1 MPISLADYSQHDQQ
15 IWDEELQDFVPD
27 RVFDAHIHLFLPEH
41 QAEAARTANSWGHA
55 DFATLQQW
63 AARLYPGRET
73 HFLVLGTPA
82 LGIDV
87 AAHNDWCIEQVQTD
101 PQSRMNRLVTPSC
114 RVQDIERDVRER
126 GFIGLKPYRLF
137 SVTGDIAQC
146 RMHEFLPHEQLEL
159 ANELGLWVT
168 MHLSRFHG
176 CADEFNLSDLREF
189 TGSRYPNIK
198 WILAHCARSFTYW
211 PIRKAID
218 QLREMPNVWYDVSA
232 VTDVRPLITLFSRE
246 DRRRLLYG
254 SDGVDA
260 TYFHGQYAALG
271 RAWQGVDAGRFDL
284 RFPHCD
290 GRPILAIYEQLLSM
304 KHAAEIA
311 QWSAEDVENLFWR
324 NAAAAFGV
332 RFGNRSS
339 ATPGI
344 PSQTEEPVTN
354 REGVPNW
361 EGEAPAEPRAS
372 FEPNPRFGSAGAS
385 PSRQSHS
392 QTQAMYA
399 RAKHCIPGGTQLL
412 SKRPEMFAPG
422 LWPAY
427 AREARG
433 CEVIDLDGRRF
444 IDMTTSGI
452 GSCLL
457 GYADSDVTEAVQ
469 RRIALGS
476 MSSLNV
482 AEEVELAELLIELHP
497 WAEQARFARSGG
509 ESMAVAVRIARA
521 STGRDTVAFCG
532 YHGWSDW
539 YLAANLN
546 PAGEGDGLQGHLL
559 PGLAPT
565 GVPRGLAGT
574 ALPFT
579 YNRLHELE
587 QLVAQHGSE
596 LAAVV
601 MEPTRSTDPEPG
613 FLEGVRELCDRCGA
627 VLVFDEI
634 SSGWRMHLG
643 GVHLKYG
650 VMPDIAVFAKA
661 LGNGHPMAAI
671 IGRRRVM
678 DAAQSSF
685 ISSTYW
691 TEAVGPTAALA
702 TIRKLRQVDIAAYT
716 SRIGDLM
723 RAGWQSLGERFAV
736 PVKVSGHAALLH
748 LSFEHDQAAALGTL
762 LTTRMLDRG
771 FLTGSG
777 FYPSWAHKEQHI
789 AEYLAAAEPVFAELA
804 EAIQLGDV
812 MQRLDAV
819 GVPVRHSG
827 FKRLT

>member
-1 MPISLADYSQHDQQ
+1 MPATLDDFSPHDQR
-15 IWDEELQDFVPD
+15 IWDEELADFVPD
-27 RVFDAHIHLFLPEH
+27 RVFDAHIHMFQPEH
-41 QAEAARTANSWGHA
+41 MPSSAAANSWSFA
-55 DFATLQQW
+55 DFEHLKRW

-82 LGIDV
+82 AGIDV
-87 AAHNDWCIEQVQTD
+87 DAHNRWCIEQVRRD

-114 RVQDIERDVRER
+114 RVADIERDVRER
-126 GFIGLKPYRLF
+126 GFIGLKPYRIF

-146 RMHEFLPHEQLEL
+146 RIHEFLTHDQLEL

-176 CADEFNLSDLREF
+176 CADEFNLEDLREF
-189 TGSRYPNIK
+189 TGRRYPNIK

-211 PIRKAID
+211 PIRQAID
-218 QLREMPNVWYDVSA
+218 RLRDMPNIWYDVSA

-246 DRRRLLYG
+246 DRRRILYG

-260 TYFHGQYAALG
+260 TYFHGQYAAMG
-271 RAWQGVDAGRFDL
+271 RAWQYVDVGRFDL

-311 QWSAEDVENLFWR
+311 QWSDDDVRNLFWR
-324 NAAAAFGV
+324 NAVAAFDV
-332 RFGNRSS
+332 RFGDED
-339 ATPGI
+339 AAAVTP
-344 PSQTEEPVTN
+344 
-354 REGVPNW
+354 
-361 EGEAPAEPRAS
+361 PAAR
-372 FEPNPRFGSAGAS
+372 
-385 PSRQSHS
+385 
-392 QTQAMYA
+392 TQAMYA
-399 RAKHCIPGGTQLL
+399 RAKQLIPGGTQLL

-427 AREARG
+427 AREAHG
-433 CEVIDLDGRRF
+433 CEVVDLDGRRF

-457 GYADSDVTEAVQ
+457 GYADPDVTAAVQ
-469 RRIALGS
+469 RRIAAGS
-476 MSSLNV
+476 MSSLNAV
-482 AEEVELAELLIELHP
+482 EEVELAELLIELHP

-521 STGRDTVAFCG
+521 AAGREKIAFCG

-539 YLAANLN
+539 YLAANVN
-546 PAGEGDGLQGHLL
+546 PSGATDGLHGHLL

-574 ALPFT
+574 ALPFG
-579 YNRLHELE
+579 YNRLDELRE
-587 QLVAQHGSE
+587 IVARHGSE

-601 MEPTRSTDPEPG
+601 MEPTRSSDPQAG
-613 FLEGVRELCDRCGA
+613 FLEGVRKLCDDCGA
-627 VLVFDEI
+627 ALIFDEI

-643 GVHLKYG
+643 GAHLRYG
-650 VMPDIAVFAKA
+650 VNPDIAVFAKA

-678 DAAQSSF
+678 DAAQTSF

-702 TIRKLRQVDIAAYT
+702 TIRKLRAIDIAAHT
-716 SRIGDLM
+716 SRIGGLM
-723 RAGWQSLGERFAV
+723 RDGWHALGRRAGV
-736 PVKVSGHAALLH
+736 PVKTSGHAALLH
-748 LSFEHDQAAALGTL
+748 LSVDHEQAAALGTL
-762 LTTRMLDRG
+762 FTARMIERG
-771 FLTGSG
+771 YLCGSG
-777 FYPSWAHKEQHI
+777 FYPSFAHKERHI
-789 AEYLAAAEPVFAELA
+789 AEFVVAAEPVFSELA
-804 EAIQLGDV
+804 EAVRKRDVLVRLQSLGG
-812 MQRLDAV
+812 A
-819 GVPVRHSG
+819 VRHAG
-827 FKRLT
+827 FARLT

>member
-1 MPISLADYSQHDQQ
+1 MPISINSFSDHDQQ

-27 RVFDAHIHLFLPEH
+27 RVFDAHIHMFNPEH
-41 QAEAARTANSWGHA
+41 LAATARNEDSWGYT

-63 AARLYPGRET
+63 ATRLYPGRET
-73 HFLVLGTPA
+73 HFLSLGSPMP
-82 LGIDV
+82 GIDV
-87 AAHNDWCIEQVQTD
+87 RQHNQWSIAEIQKD
-101 PQSRMNRLVTPSC
+101 PQSRLNRLVTPAC
-114 RVQDIERDVRER
+114 RLEDIERDVRER
-126 GFIGLKPYRLF
+126 GVIGLKPYRFF

-146 RMHEFLPHEQLEL
+146 RIHEFLPYEQLEL
-159 ANELGLWVT
+159 ANDLGLWVT
-168 MHLSRFHG
+168 MHLSRYHG

-189 TGSRYPNIK
+189 TGHRYPNVK
-198 WILAHCARSFTYW
+198 WILAHCGRSFTYW

-218 QLREMPNVWYDVSA
+218 ELRDMPNIWYDVSA
-232 VTDVRPLITLFSRE
+232 VTDVRPMITLFTRE
-246 DRRRLLYG
+246 NRRRILYG

-260 TYFHGQYAALG
+260 MYFRGQYAALG
-271 RAWQGVDAGRFDL
+271 RAWQYVDTDRLDL
-284 RFPHCD
+284 KFPHCD

-311 QWSAEDVENLFWR
+311 QWSKDDIQNLFWR
-324 NAAAAFGV
+324 NAAEAFNVQFSGD
-332 RFGNRSS
+332 GSTAN
-339 ATPGI
+339 
-344 PSQTEEPVTN
+344 
-354 REGVPNW
+354 
-361 EGEAPAEPRAS
+361 APD
-372 FEPNPRFGSAGAS
+372 GS
-385 PSRQSHS
+385 R
-392 QTQAMYA
+392 TQATYA
-399 RAKHCIPGGTQLL
+399 HAKQRIPGGTQLL

-444 IDMTTSGI
+444 VDMTTSGI

-457 GYADSDVTEAVQ
+457 GYADPDVTMAVQ
-469 RRIALGS
+469 QRIARGS
-476 MSSLNV
+476 MSSLNA
-482 AEEVELAELLIELHP
+482 AEEVELADLLIEIHP

-509 ESMAVAVRIARA
+509 ESMAIAARIARA
-521 STGRDTVAFCG
+521 STKRDKIAFCG

-546 PAGEGDGLQGHLL
+546 PDGASDDLHGHLL

-579 YNRLHELE
+579 YNRLEELE
-587 QLVAQHGSE
+587 QIVARHGNE

-601 MEPTRSTDPEPG
+601 MEPTRSADPQPG
-613 FLEGVRELCDRCGA
+613 FLEGVRELCNRCGA

-650 VMPDIAVFAKA
+650 VEPDIAVFAKA
-661 LGNGHPMAAI
+661 ISNGHPMAAI

-678 DAAQSSF
+678 DAAQTSF

-702 TIRKLRQVDIAAYT
+702 TIRKLRQVNIAAHT
-716 SRIGDLM
+716 NRIGMLM
-723 RAGWQSLGERFAV
+723 REGWQALSQRCNL
-736 PVKVSGHAALLH
+736 PVKVSGHAPLLH
-748 LSFEHDQAAALGTL
+748 LSFDHEHAAALSTL
-762 LTTRMLDRG
+762 FTARMLKKG
-771 FLTGSG
+771 FLAGSG
-777 FYPSWAHKEQHI
+777 FYPSFAHTDQHI
-789 AEYLAAAEPVFAELA
+789 SDYLSAAEPVFTELA
-804 EAIQLGDV
+804 DTIRAGDV
-812 MQRLDAV
+812 LSRLAAA
-819 GVPVRHSG
+819 GTTVRHTG
-827 FKRLT
+827 FTRLT

>member
-1 MPISLADYSQHDQQ
+1 MPVSLSDFSSHDQQ
-15 IWDEELQDFVPD
+15 IWDEELHDFVPE
-27 RVFDAHIHLFLPEH
+27 RVFDAHIHMFDPRH
-41 QAEAARTANSWGHA
+41 VKAASQSANLWGFA
-55 DFATLQQW
+55 DLATLQQW
-63 AARLYPGRET
+63 AARLYPGRES
-73 HFLVLGTPA
+73 HFLVLGSPM

-87 AAHNDWCIEQVQTD
+87 EAHNRWCIDQVRQD

-114 RVQDIERDVRER
+114 RVDDIERDVREL
-126 GFIGLKPYRLF
+126 GFIGLKPYRFF

-146 RMHEFLPHEQLEL
+146 RIHEFLTHEQLEL
-159 ANELGLWVT
+159 ANDMGLWVT

-176 CADEFNLSDLREF
+176 CADEFNLIDLREF

-211 PIRKAID
+211 PIRQAID
-218 QLREMPNVWYDVSA
+218 QLRDMPNIWYDVSA

-246 DRRRLLYG
+246 NRRRILYG
-254 SDGVDA
+254 SDGVDSM
-260 TYFHGQYAALG
+260 YFHGQYAAMG
-271 RAWQGVDAGRFDL
+271 RAWQYVDASRL
-284 RFPHCD
+284 NLQFPHCD

-311 QWSAEDVENLFWR
+311 QWSADDIQNLFWR
-324 NAAAAFGV
+324 NAVAAFHV
-332 RFGNRSS
+332 QFGDDD
-339 ATPGI
+339 ATDDP
-344 PSQTEEPVTN
+344 TTV
-354 REGVPNW
+354 
-361 EGEAPAEPRAS
+361 APAGE
-372 FEPNPRFGSAGAS
+372 
-385 PSRQSHS
+385 

-399 RAKHCIPGGTQLL
+399 RAKQLIPGGTQLL

-427 AREARG
+427 AREASG
-433 CEVIDLDGRRF
+433 CEVTDLDGRRF

-457 GYADSDVTEAVQ
+457 GFADPDVTAAVQ

-476 MSSLNV
+476 MSTLNA

-497 WAEQARFARSGG
+497 WAEQVRYARSGG

-521 STGRDTVAFCG
+521 ATGRDKIAFCG

-539 YLAANLN
+539 YLAANVN
-546 PAGEGDGLQGHLL
+546 PAGATDSLQGHLL
-559 PGLAPT
+559 PGLAPA

-574 ALPFT
+574 MLPFT
-579 YNRLHELE
+579 YNRLQELE
-587 QLVAQHGSE
+587 QHVARHGSE
-596 LAAVV
+596 LSAVV
-601 MEPTRSTDPEPG
+601 MEPTRSTDPDPG

-627 VLVFDEI
+627 TLIFDEI

-650 VMPDIAVFAKA
+650 VMPDISVFAKA
-661 LGNGHPMAAI
+661 IGNGHPMAAI

-678 DAAQSSF
+678 DAAQTSF

-702 TIRKLRQVDIAAYT
+702 TIRKLREVNIAAHT
-716 SRIGDLM
+716 SHIGGLM
-723 RAGWQSLGERFAV
+723 RDGWKNLGQRLAV
-736 PVKVSGHAALLH
+736 PVRTSGHAALLH
-748 LSFEHDQAAALGTL
+748 LSFDHEHAAALGTL
-762 LTTRMLDRG
+762 LTARMLDRG

-777 FYPSWAHKEQHI
+777 FYPSYAHKQHHI
-789 AEYLAAAEPVFAELA
+789 TRYLAAIEPVFVELA
-804 EAIQLGDV
+804 EAIRLGDV
-812 MQRLDAV
+812 LQRLQSI

-827 FKRLT
+827 FARLT

>member
-1 MPISLADYSQHDQQ
+1 MSVSLSDFSPHDQQ

-27 RVFDAHIHLFLPEH
+27 RVFDAHIHMFHPEH
-41 QAEAARTANSWGHA
+41 VKTSSPAAANPWGFA
-55 DFATLQQW
+55 DFTTLQQW

-73 HFLVLGTPA
+73 HFLVLGTPT

-87 AAHNDWCIEQVQTD
+87 DAHNRWCIEQIRQD

-137 SVTGDIAQC
+137 STTGEIAQC
-146 RMHEFLPHEQLEL
+146 RIHEFLTHEQLEL
-159 ANELGLWVT
+159 ANEMGLWVT

-211 PIRKAID
+211 PIRKAIE
-218 QLREMPNVWYDVSA
+218 QLRDMPNIWYDVSA

-246 DRRRLLYG
+246 DRRRILYG
-254 SDGVDA
+254 SDGIDA
-260 TYFHGQYAALG
+260 MYFHGQYAAMG
-271 RAWQGVDAGRFDL
+271 RAWQYVDVSRFNL
-284 RFPHCD
+284 QFPHCD

-311 QWSAEDVENLFWR
+311 QWSGDDIQNLFWR
-324 NAAAAFGV
+324 NAASAFHV
-332 RFGNRSS
+332 QFGDDDPTVVS
-339 ATPGI
+339 PI
-344 PSQTEEPVTN
+344 
-354 REGVPNW
+354 
-361 EGEAPAEPRAS
+361 GE
-372 FEPNPRFGSAGAS
+372 
-385 PSRQSHS
+385 
-392 QTQAMYA
+392 QTQTMYA
-399 RAKHCIPGGTQLL
+399 RAKQLIPGGTQLL

-427 AREARG
+427 AREAHG
-433 CEVIDLDGRRF
+433 CEVTDLDGRRF

-457 GYADSDVTEAVQ
+457 GYADPDVTAAVQ

-476 MSSLNV
+476 MSTLNA

-497 WAEQARFARSGG
+497 WAEQVRYARSGG
-509 ESMAVAVRIARA
+509 ESMAIAVRIARA
-521 STGRDTVAFCG
+521 ATDRDKIAFCG

-539 YLAANLN
+539 YLAANVN
-546 PAGEGDGLQGHLL
+546 PAGAADSLQGHLL
-559 PGLAPT
+559 PGLAPA

-579 YNRLHELE
+579 YNRLHELA
-587 QLVAQHGSE
+587 QIVARHGSE

-601 MEPTRSTDPEPG
+601 MEPTRSTDPDPG

-627 VLVFDEI
+627 ALVFDEI

-643 GVHLKYG
+643 GAHLKYG
-650 VMPDIAVFAKA
+650 VMPDVAVFAKA
-661 LGNGHPMAAI
+661 IGNGHPMAAI
-671 IGRRRVM
+671 IGRRRIM
-678 DAAQSSF
+678 DAAQTSF

-691 TEAVGPTAALA
+691 TEGVGPTAALA
-702 TIRKLRQVDIAAYT
+702 TIRKLRDVGIAAHT
-716 SRIGDLM
+716 SRIGGQM
-723 RAGWQSLGERFAV
+723 RDGWQSLGQRIGV
-736 PVKVSGHAALLH
+736 PVKVSGHPALLH
-748 LSFEHDQAAALGTL
+748 LSFDHAQAAALGTL
-762 LTTRMLDRG
+762 LTARMLDRG
-771 FLTGSG
+771 YLTGSG
-777 FYPSWAHKEQHI
+777 FYPSFAHKEHHI
-789 AEYLAAAEPVFAELA
+789 TQYLAAVEPVFVELA
-804 EAIQLGDV
+804 ETIRLGDV
-812 MQRLDAV
+812 LQRLQSID
-819 GVPVRHSG
+819 VPVRHTG
-827 FKRLT
+827 FARLT

>member
-1 MPISLADYSQHDQQ
+1 MPVSINDFSPHDQQ

-27 RVFDAHIHLFLPEH
+27 RVFDAHIHMFHPEH
-41 QAEAARTANSWGHA
+41 LTAAPASAWGHT
-55 DFATLQQW
+55 DFSALQQW

-73 HFLVLGTPA
+73 HFLVLGTPIR
-82 LGIDV
+82 GIDV
-87 AAHNDWCIEQVQTD
+87 TAHNRWCIEQVSHD

-114 RVQDIERDVRER
+114 RVQDIERDVREQ

-146 RMHEFLPHEQLEL
+146 RIHEFLPHEQLEL

-176 CADEFNLSDLREF
+176 CADEFNLDDLREF
-189 TGSRYPNIK
+189 TGSRYPNVK

-218 QLREMPNVWYDVSA
+218 QLRDMPNIWYDVSA

-246 DRRRLLYG
+246 DRRRILYG

-260 TYFHGQYAALG
+260 TYFHGQYAAMG
-271 RAWQGVDAGRFDL
+271 RAWQYVDIDRFNL
-284 RFPHCD
+284 QFPHCD

-311 QWSAEDVENLFWR
+311 QWSKDDIQNLFWR
-324 NAAAAFGV
+324 NAVAAFGV
-332 RFGNRSS
+332 SFGDDDQTAPQSRLGLRPDALGGSVG
-339 ATPGI
+339 TE
-344 PSQTEEPVTN
+344 SQPT
-354 REGVPNW
+354 
-361 EGEAPAEPRAS
+361 
-372 FEPNPRFGSAGAS
+372 
-385 PSRQSHS
+385 
-392 QTQAMYA
+392 QTQATYA
-399 RAKHCIPGGTQLL
+399 RAKQLIPGGTQLL

-427 AREARG
+427 AHEARG
-433 CEVIDLDGRRF
+433 CEVTDLDGRRF

-457 GYADSDVTEAVQ
+457 GYADPDVTAAVQ
-469 RRIALGS
+469 RRISLGS
-476 MSSLNV
+476 MSTLNA
-482 AEEVELAELLIELHP
+482 AEDVELAELLIELHP
-497 WAEQARFARSGG
+497 WAEQVRYARSGG
-509 ESMAVAVRIARA
+509 ESMSIAVRIARA
-521 STGRDTVAFCG
+521 ATGRDKIAFCG

-539 YLAANLN
+539 YLAANVN
-546 PAGEGDGLQGHLL
+546 PAGATDSLQGHLL
-559 PGLAPT
+559 PGLAPA

-579 YNRLHELE
+579 YNRLQELE
-587 QLVAQHGSE
+587 QLVTRHGHE
-596 LAAVV
+596 FAAVV

-627 VLVFDEI
+627 TLIFDEI

-643 GVHLKYG
+643 GAHLKYG
-650 VMPDIAVFAKA
+650 VMPDVAVFAKA

-678 DAAQSSF
+678 EAAQTSF

-702 TIRKLRQVDIAAYT
+702 TIRKLREVDIAAHT
-716 SRIGDLM
+716 GRIGGLM
-723 RAGWQSLGERFAV
+723 RDGWKHLGQRWKV
-736 PVKVSGHAALLH
+736 PVKVSGHPALLH
-748 LSFEHDQAAALGTL
+748 LSFDHEQAAALGTL
-762 LTTRMLDRG
+762 VTARMLPRG

-777 FYPSWAHKEQHI
+777 FYPSYAHKEHHLTQ
-789 AEYLAAAEPVFAELA
+789 YLAALEPVFAELA
-804 EAIQLGDV
+804 EAIRLDDV
-812 MQRLDAV
+812 LQRLQSI
-819 GVPVRHSG
+819 GVPVRHTG
-827 FKRLT
+827 FARLT

>member
-1 MPISLADYSQHDQQ
+1 MSVSINDFSPHDQQ

-27 RVFDAHIHLFLPEH
+27 RVFDAHIHLFNPEH
-41 QAEAARTANSWGHA
+41 LTSAAQSNANTWGLA
-55 DFATLQQW
+55 DLATLQRW
-63 AARLYPGRET
+63 AGRLYPGRET
-73 HFLVLGTPA
+73 HFLALGTPIP
-82 LGIDV
+82 GIDV
-87 AAHNDWCIEQVQTD
+87 ATHNRWCIGQVRQD
-101 PQSRMNRLVTPSC
+101 PQSRMNRLVTPAC
-114 RVQDIERDVRER
+114 RAQDIERDVRES

-137 SVTGDIAQC
+137 AVTGDIAQC
-146 RMHEFLPHEQLEL
+146 RIHEFLPHEQLEL
-159 ANELGLWVT
+159 AHELGLFVT

-176 CADEFNLSDLREF
+176 CADQFNLDDLQEF

-218 QLREMPNVWYDVSA
+218 RLRDMPNIWYDVSA

-246 DRRRLLYG
+246 NRRRILYG
-254 SDGVDA
+254 SDGVDS
-260 TYFHGQYAALG
+260 TYFHGQYAAMG
-271 RAWQGVDAGRFDL
+271 RAWQAVDVSRFRL
-284 RFPHCD
+284 QFPHCD

-311 QWSAEDVENLFWR
+311 QWTSDDIQNLFWR
-324 NAAAAFGV
+324 NAASAFGV
-332 RFGNRSS
+332 DFGRPDAKQPGRTHESSDGGRSKTPNS
-339 ATPGI
+339 HESGYSQDRAT
-344 PSQTEEPVTN
+344 
-354 REGVPNW
+354 
-361 EGEAPAEPRAS
+361 
-372 FEPNPRFGSAGAS
+372 
-385 PSRQSHS
+385 
-392 QTQAMYA
+392 YA
-399 RAKHCIPGGTQLL
+399 RAREIIPGGTQLL

-457 GYADSDVTEAVQ
+457 GYADPDVTAAVQ
-469 RRIALGS
+469 RRVALGS
-476 MSSLNV
+476 MSSLNA

-497 WAEQARFARSGG
+497 WAEQSRFARSGG
-509 ESMAVAVRIARA
+509 EAMAIAVRIARA
-521 STGRDTVAFCG
+521 ATRRDKVAFCG

-546 PAGEGDGLQGHLL
+546 PEGAADRLQGHLL
-559 PGLAPT
+559 PGLEPA
-565 GVPRGLAGT
+565 GVPQVLAGT

-579 YNRLHELE
+579 YNRLDELE
-587 QLVAQHGSE
+587 RHVKAHGSE

-601 MEPTRSTDPEPG
+601 MEPTRSLDPQPG

-634 SSGWRMHLG
+634 SSGWRMHPG

-650 VMPDIAVFAKA
+650 VMPDMAVFAKA
-661 LGNGHPMAAI
+661 ISNGHPMAAI

-678 DAAQSSF
+678 DAAQTSF

-691 TEAVGPTAALA
+691 TEAVGPAAALA
-702 TIRKLRQVDIAAYT
+702 TIRKLRQINIAAHT
-716 SRIGDLM
+716 SRIGGLM
-723 RAGWQSLGERFAV
+723 RDGWQTLGLRFGV
-736 PVKVSGHAALLH
+736 PVKVSGHPALLH
-748 LSFEHDQAAALGTL
+748 LSFDQEQAAAMGTL
-762 LTTRMLDRG
+762 VTARMLDRG

-777 FYPSWAHKEQHI
+777 FYPGLAHTERHI
-789 AEYLAAAEPVFAELA
+789 TNYLTAVEPVFAELA
-804 EAIQLGDV
+804 EAIHQGDV
-812 MQRLDAV
+812 LQRLKEL
-819 GVPVRHSG
+819 GCSVRHTG
-827 FKRLT
+827 FARLT

>member
-1 MPISLADYSQHDQQ
+1 MPISINDFSTHDQQ
-15 IWDEELQDFVPD
+15 IWDEELQDFIPD
-27 RVFDAHIHLFLPEH
+27 RVFDAHIHMFHPEH
-41 QAEAARTANSWGHA
+41 LKTSVPSALSGWGLA
-55 DFATLQQW
+55 DLPTLQPW

-82 LGIDV
+82 PGIDV
-87 AAHNDWCIEQVQTD
+87 TAHNRWCIEQVRQD

-114 RVQDIERDVRER
+114 RVQDIERDVREQ

-137 SVTGDIAQC
+137 SVTGDVAEC
-146 RMHEFLPHEQLEL
+146 RIHEFLPHEQLEL

-176 CADEFNLSDLREF
+176 CADEFNLNDLREF
-189 TGSRYPNIK
+189 TGNRYPNIK

-211 PIRKAID
+211 PIRKAVD
-218 QLREMPNVWYDVSA
+218 QLCDMPNIWYDVSA

-246 DRRRLLYG
+246 DRRRILYG

-260 TYFHGQYAALG
+260 MYFHGQYAAMG
-271 RAWQGVDAGRFDL
+271 RAWQGVDVNRFNL
-284 RFPHCD
+284 HFPHCD

-311 QWSAEDVENLFWR
+311 QWSSDDIQNLFWR
-324 NAAAAFGV
+324 NAVAAFGV
-332 RFGNRSS
+332 RFGDDAAPTPLVGERSQ
-339 ATPGI
+339 AT
-344 PSQTEEPVTN
+344 
-354 REGVPNW
+354 
-361 EGEAPAEPRAS
+361 
-372 FEPNPRFGSAGAS
+372 
-385 PSRQSHS
+385 
-392 QTQAMYA
+392 YA
-399 RAKHCIPGGTQLL
+399 RAKQLIPGGTQLL

-457 GYADSDVTEAVQ
+457 GYADPDVTEAVQ

-476 MSSLNV
+476 MSSLNAV
-482 AEEVELAELLIELHP
+482 EDVELAELLIELHP
-497 WAEQARFARSGG
+497 WAEQVRYARSGG
-509 ESMAVAVRIARA
+509 ESMSVAVRIARA
-521 STGRDTVAFCG
+521 ATGRDKVAFCG

-539 YLAANLN
+539 YLAANVN
-546 PAGEGDGLQGHLL
+546 PAGAKDSLQGHLL
-559 PGLAPT
+559 PGLAPN

-579 YNRLHELE
+579 YNRLQELE
-587 QLVAQHGSE
+587 QLVARHGDE

-627 VLVFDEI
+627 TLIFDEI

-643 GVHLKYG
+643 GAHLKYG
-650 VMPDIAVFAKA
+650 VMPDVAVFAKA

-678 DAAQSSF
+678 EAAQTSF

-702 TIRKLRQVDIAAYT
+702 TIRKLREVNIAAHT
-716 SRIGDLM
+716 SHIGGLM
-723 RAGWQSLGERFAV
+723 RNGWKSLGQRLGV
-736 PVKVSGHAALLH
+736 PVKITGHAALLG
-748 LSFEHDQAAALGTL
+748 LSFEHEQAAALG
-762 LTTRMLDRG
+762 RFSRRG
-771 FLTGSG
+771 CSIED
-777 FYPSWAHKEQHI
+777 SS
-789 AEYLAAAEPVFAELA
+789 LAAVFIPVMPTRSITSLSTLPHWNRLLPNWRTRFARGTCCNDFSQSESRFVTQASL
-804 EAIQLGDV
+804 
-812 MQRLDAV
+812 
-819 GVPVRHSG
+819 S
-827 FKRLT
+827 

>member
-1 MPISLADYSQHDQQ
+1 MPISISDFSQHDQQ
-15 IWDEELQDFVPD
+15 IWDEELQDFVPN
-27 RVFDAHIHLFLPEH
+27 RVFDAHIHMFQPEH
-41 QAEAARTANSWGHA
+41 LSNSASSRPWGFT
-55 DFATLQQW
+55 DFSTLKQW
-63 AARLYPGRET
+63 AERLYPGRET

-82 LGIDV
+82 VGIDV
-87 AAHNDWCIEQVQTD
+87 DAHNHWCIEQIQQD

-114 RVQDIERDVRER
+114 RVQDIERDVREH

-137 SVTGDIAQC
+137 SVTGDIAEC
-146 RMHEFLPHEQLEL
+146 RIHEFLTHEQLEL

-176 CADEFNLSDLREF
+176 CADVFNLSDLQEF

-211 PIRKAID
+211 PIRKAIE
-218 QLREMPNVWYDVSA
+218 QLRDMPNIWYDVSA

-246 DRRRLLYG
+246 DRRRIFYG

-260 TYFHGQYAALG
+260 TYFHGQYAAMG
-271 RAWQGVDAGRFDL
+271 RAWQYVDAGKL
-284 RFPHCD
+284 NLQFPHCD

-311 QWSAEDVENLFWR
+311 EWSADDIQNLFWK
-324 NAAAAFGV
+324 NATSAFGV
-332 RFGNRSS
+332 
-339 ATPGI
+339 
-344 PSQTEEPVTN
+344 Q
-354 REGVPNW
+354 
-361 EGEAPAEPRAS
+361 
-372 FEPNPRFGSAGAS
+372 FGSDESVSAATSGE
-385 PSRQSHS
+385 
-392 QTQAMYA
+392 QTQAMYS
-399 RAKHCIPGGTQLL
+399 RAKQLIPGGTQLL

-427 AREARG
+427 AREAHG

-457 GYADSDVTEAVQ
+457 GYADPDVTTAVQ
-469 RRIALGS
+469 RRIARGS
-476 MSSLNV
+476 MSSLNA

-497 WAEQARFARSGG
+497 WAEQVRYARSGG

-521 STGRDTVAFCG
+521 ATGRDKVAFCG

-539 YLAANLN
+539 YLAANVN
-546 PAGEGDGLQGHLL
+546 PASSTNPTGATDSLQGHLL
-559 PGLAPT
+559 PGLAPA

-587 QLVAQHGSE
+587 VIVTRHGDE

-601 MEPTRSTDPEPG
+601 MEPTRSTDPDPG
-613 FLEGVRELCDRCGA
+613 FLEGVRELCDHCGA
-627 VLVFDEI
+627 TLIFDEI

-643 GVHLKYG
+643 GAHLKYS

-661 LGNGHPMAAI
+661 IGNGHPMAAI
-671 IGRRRVM
+671 IGRRRIM
-678 DAAQSSF
+678 DAAQTSF

-691 TEAVGPTAALA
+691 TEAVGSTAALA
-702 TIRKLRQVDIAAYT
+702 TIRKLREVNIAAHT
-716 SRIGDLM
+716 SHIGGLM
-723 RAGWQSLGERFAV
+723 RDGWKNLGARSGV
-736 PVKVSGHAALLH
+736 PVKVTGHPALLH
-748 LSFEHDQAAALGTL
+748 LSFDHEHAAALGTL
-762 LTTRMLDRG
+762 LTARMLDRG
-771 FLTGSG
+771 FLAGSG
-777 FYPSWAHKEQHI
+777 FYPSFAHKEHHVTG
-789 AEYLAAAEPVFAELA
+789 YLAAAEPVFAELA
-804 EAIQLGDV
+804 ESIRLGDLL
-812 MQRLDAV
+812 QRLQSINA
-819 GVPVRHSG
+819 GVRHTG
-827 FKRLT
+827 FARLT

>member
-1 MPISLADYSQHDQQ
+1 MPISINDFSQHDQQ

-27 RVFDAHIHLFLPEH
+27 RVFDAHIHMFHPEH
-41 QAEAARTANSWGHA
+41 LKTAVPSALSSWGLA
-55 DFATLQQW
+55 DFSTLQQW

-82 LGIDV
+82 PGIDV
-87 AAHNDWCIEQVQTD
+87 TAHNRWCIDQVSQD
-101 PQSRMNRLVTPSC
+101 PRSRMNRLVTPSC

-146 RMHEFLPHEQLEL
+146 RIHEFLPHEQLEL

-168 MHLSRFHG
+168 MHLSRLHG
-176 CADEFNLSDLREF
+176 CADEFNLDDLREF

-211 PIRKAID
+211 PIRRAIA
-218 QLREMPNVWYDVSA
+218 QLRDMPNIWYDVSA

-246 DRRRLLYG
+246 DRRRILYG

-260 TYFHGQYAALG
+260 MYFRGQYAAMG
-271 RAWQGVDAGRFDL
+271 RAWQCVDVNRFNL
-284 RFPHCD
+284 QFPHCD

-311 QWSAEDVENLFWR
+311 QWSDDDVQNLFWR
-324 NAAAAFGV
+324 NAVAAFGV
-332 RFGNRSS
+332 SFGDEAES
-339 ATPGI
+339 
-344 PSQTEEPVTN
+344 
-354 REGVPNW
+354 GVRI
-361 EGEAPAEPRAS
+361 GE
-372 FEPNPRFGSAGAS
+372 
-385 PSRQSHS
+385 
-392 QTQAMYA
+392 QTQATYA
-399 RAKHCIPGGTQLL
+399 RAKQLIPGGTQLL

-427 AREARG
+427 AREAHG

-457 GYADSDVTEAVQ
+457 GYADPDVTAAVQ

-476 MSSLNV
+476 MSTLNA

-497 WAEQARFARSGG
+497 WAEQVRYARSGG

-521 STGRDTVAFCG
+521 ATGRDKIAFCG
-532 YHGWSDW
+532 YHGWCDW
-539 YLAANLN
+539 YLAANVN
-546 PAGEGDGLQGHLL
+546 PAGATDSLQGHLL
-559 PGLAPT
+559 PGLAPA

-579 YNRLHELE
+579 YNRLRELE
-587 QLVAQHGSE
+587 QLVAQHGQD

-627 VLVFDEI
+627 TLIFDEI
-634 SSGWRMHLG
+634 SAGWRMHLG
-643 GVHLKYG
+643 GAHLKYG
-650 VMPDIAVFAKA
+650 VMPDMAVFAKA

-678 DAAQSSF
+678 DAAQTSF

-691 TEAVGPTAALA
+691 TEAVGPAAALA
-702 TIRKLRQVDIAAYT
+702 TIRKLREVNIAAHT
-716 SRIGDLM
+716 SRIGGLM
-723 RAGWQSLGERFAV
+723 RDGWQSLGQRWGV
-736 PVKVSGHAALLH
+736 PVKITGHAALLH
-748 LSFEHDQAAALGTL
+748 LSFDHEQAAALGTL
-762 LTTRMLDRG
+762 VTARMLPRG

-777 FYPSWAHKEQHI
+777 FYPSYAHKEQHLTQ
-789 AEYLAAAEPVFAELA
+789 YFAALEPVFAELA
-804 EAIQLGDV
+804 DAIRLGDV
-812 MQRLDAV
+812 QQRLQSI
-819 GVPVRHSG
+819 GVPVRHAG
-827 FKRLT
+827 FARLT